1 MSKVDYCNSLFVGLP
16 NVTLKKLQSFMNR
29 AVRLIRQLPPR
40 VPTTTHLIELHWL
53 PVKDRIEFKIC
64 LITFKALKF
73 HQPKY
78 IFDLLTPLTVG
89 TSVMLRSADDPFRL
103 LEPRA
108 GGERGFADRSFSYV
122 APRMYNRLP
131 IHIKQLD
138 SVDSFKKQLKSYLF
152 NCVYDLTSR
161 TVNEDYKV

>member
-1 MSKVDYCNSLFVGLP
+1 
-16 NVTLKKLQSFMNR
+16 
-29 AVRLIRQLPPR
+29 
-40 VPTTTHLIELHWL
+40 
-53 PVKDRIEFKIC
+53 
-64 LITFKALKF
+64 
-73 HQPKY
+73 
-78 IFDLLTPLTVG
+78 
-89 TSVMLRSADDPFRL
+89 MLRSADDPFRL

-122 APRMYNRLP
+122 APRMYDRLP